1 MASPTLR
8 IDDIIE
14 ANPMG
19 RFQRRILL
27 LCTLVI
33 VFDGFDVLAI
43 AFAAPAVSAQLGIAK
58 SQLGYVFSAGLLGM
72 TLGALVLGPVG
83 DKIGRRWAVIA
94 SVAIFGLFTLLT
106 GFADSLALLLL
117 ARFLTGLGLGGA
129 MPNATA
135 LITEYVADR
144 HRNLVVA
151 VIFLGMPVGGI
162 LGGLIAGQM
171 IPALGWPSIFFL
183 GGLAP
188 LALVPVLMRWL
199 PESPRFLIE
208 QARDNDPQLRAIAA
222 GIEQRGQIPPDAGFS
237 HEHHPVPAM
246 PVKALFSA
254 GYARDTLLLWLA
266 YFCNLMVVYFLYSWI
281 PTLWVDAGYALR
293 EASRIVVVINI
304 GGAIAPFVIAW
315 LIRRFGSHPVLTG
328 CFLLGALTL
337 IGIGLAVGSLVTV
350 LPLSFLAGLFIIGG
364 QTSLNGFASFVYPTQ
379 IRSTGVGWAIGVG
392 RMGSVIG
399 PLVVSLLVAIG
410 FAARGNFVVFGCV
423 TFVTGLALFLI
434 RRHET
439 AAAEAPGTDRSDRGN
454 D

>member
-1 MASPTLR
+1 MTRHGLR

-19 RFQRRILL
+19 RFQRWILL

-43 AFAAPAVSAQLGIAK
+43 AFAAPAVSVQLGIAK
-58 SQLGYVFSAGLLGM
+58 SQLGYLFSSGLLGM
-72 TLGALVLGPVG
+72 TLGALILGPVG
-83 DKIGRRWAVIA
+83 DKIGRRRAVIA

-151 VIFLGMPVGGI
+151 VIFLGMPLGGI
-162 LGGLIAGQM
+162 LGGLIAGQL

-188 LALVPVLMRWL
+188 LALVPMLMWRL

-208 QARDNDPQLRAIAA
+208 QARDNDAQLRAIAA
-222 GIEQRGQIPPDAGFS
+222 GIEQRHPIPADATFT
-237 HEHHPVPAM
+237 HEAHPVPAM
-246 PVKALFSA
+246 PVKALFTA
-254 GYARDTLLLWLA
+254 DYARDTLLLWLA
-266 YFCNLMVVYFLYSWI
+266 YFCNLMVVYFLFSWI
-281 PTLWVDAGYALR
+281 PTLWVDAGYALS
-293 EASRIVVVINI
+293 EASRIVVIINL

-337 IGIGLAVGSLVTV
+337 IGIGLAVGSLATV
-350 LPLSFLAGLFIIGG
+350 LMLSFLAGLFIIGG

-399 PLVVSLLVAIG
+399 PLVVSLLVALG

-423 TFVTGLALFLI
+423 TLVTGLAIFLI
-434 RRHET
+434 RRHEAKT
-439 AAAEAPGTDRSDRGN
+439 SP
-454 D
+454 